1 VRIQGSPVPRHCARS
16 IAFSLALLAAACAAP
31 QAPPPS
37 GPPPPSEAPPIST
50 EQPYFTQEGVASW
63 YGSFHQGKPTANG
76 ERFDMKAISAAH
88 RTLPMNTVVRV
99 TNLDNRKT
107 IKIRINDRGPY
118 ARGRIID
125 LSELAAHELGMRQ
138 DGVAKVR
145 IEAFRSDQPAN
156 ARPLAAESSEPDS

>member
-1 VRIQGSPVPRHCARS
+1 MPRRS
-16 IAFSLALLAAACAAP
+16 AIFTILSLALLAAACSTP
-31 QAPPPS
+31 QPPPS
-37 GPPPPSEAPPIST
+37 EPPPPSEVPPIAT
-50 EQPYFTQEGVASW
+50 EQPYFMQEGVASW
-63 YGSFHQGKPTANG
+63 YGSFHQGRLTANG

-118 ARGRIID
+118 ARARIID

-156 ARPLAAESSEPDS
+156 ARPLSVESSEPDS